1 MACAVETR
9 YGRFRVRHPSLLP
22 AVLECVRTLD
32 RVSGSR
38 AYIERRDCGTGAGGF
53 KPGNKCGGEGGGG
66 ADSGS
71 GSGGGAGDSGGGSEL
86 GESKAGSHSTVADA
100 ESYARKSIAR
110 RVDYSGISDP
120 KMANIA
126 NSQLESL
133 SSDYGVRLD
142 SVSTSD
148 SMDDSVIAEAY
159 VFTSKKTVGG
169 KQVEERTVGISL
181 NQKWF
186 ESESKYRAMLAEKG
200 VSEGDFFGA
209 GRPRS
214 VLNHEFGHLVDRREN
229 RAATQEIF
237 ERRKKDLPMLSSY
250 AQSSR
255 SEMMAEAFSAY
266 RALGSLA
273 NVGGVDLSE
282 LEPYFKPRN

>member
-1 MACAVETR
+1 MPCSVETR
-9 YGRFRVRHPSLLP
+9 HARFTVRHPSLLP
-22 AVLECVRTLD
+22 RVLRYVRGLDAAV
-32 RVSGSR
+32 
-38 AYIERRDCGTGAGGF
+38 ERRDCGTGAGGF
-53 KPGNKCGGEGGGG
+53 KPGNKCAGGGDGGG
-66 ADSGS
+66 ADSG
-71 GSGGGAGDSGGGSEL
+71 GGDSGGGGSDS
-86 GESKAGSHSTVADA
+86 GGSQAGSHATVADA
-100 ESYARKSIAR
+100 ESYAKKSIAG

-142 SVSTSD
+142 SVRTSD

-214 VLNHEFGHLVDRREN
+214 VLNHEFGHLVDRREH
-229 RAATQEIF
+229 RDATQEIF

-282 LEPYFKPRN
+282 LEPYLKPRK